1 MNDSSTLNKR
11 DNKSGQQKLEAVTIN
26 NEPYFKISN
35 SDQIRPFFMSI
46 VSDSNHWMF
55 ISSNGGVSAG
65 RKNSEYALFPYYTDD
80 KITEAADITGSKT
93 IIQVRNN
100 DDVQV
105 WEPFSKRDSHRYQTT
120 QNLYKSQWGNKILF
134 EEINHDL
141 NLSFRYEWKSS
152 NEYGFVRTSTIQNH
166 ADSACELTVLDGI
179 QNVLPACVNSE
190 LQVRSSNLLDAY
202 KRSELV
208 AETGLG
214 IYALSAIPVDKAEP
228 SEALKAN
235 VVWSTGL
242 QNPTYLVSSLQLD
255 AFRNGQ
261 KVHTEHDVKGE
272 KGAYFICS
280 EFTMGANTYESW
292 NIVANVN
299 QNHAGTIALNE
310 QINADVDELQR
321 KVDENVVAGTNN
333 LKNLVA
339 QSDGMQLSSDALK
352 DARHYSNVLFNIMR
366 GGIFDHHYRIEKDDF
381 TKYLKNASKP
391 TFNRNRTLIDG
402 LPEEFDQAL
411 LLERIDGN
419 EDADLVRLAKEYLPL
434 KFSRRH
440 GDPSRPWN
448 KFSINTHHEDG
459 SKILDYEGNWRDIFQ
474 NWEAL
479 AHSYPKFL
487 EGMIFK
493 FLNATT
499 FDGYN
504 PYRVTKGGFDW
515 ETIEPDDPW
524 SYIGYWGDHQ
534 IIYLL
539 KFLELYE
546 KHQPDAFPALM
557 DEDVF
562 VYANVPYRIKSY
574 EDIAKNPKDTIDFD
588 ADLDEVIREKVAEIG
603 ADGALLTN
611 QKSEI
616 HRVSLLEKLLATTL
630 AKVSNFIPEGGIWMN
645 TQRPEWNDANN
656 ALVGNGV
663 SMVTLYYLRRFLSH
677 LEQVL
682 EKVDDNEV
690 GISVELKECFTS
702 ILNTLVQHRD
712 LLAGDVNDEQR
723 KAVTDTL
730 GTAAAS
736 FRNTIYNNG
745 FSGQLTPV
753 SISEVLDFASIT
765 NEYLE
770 HSIRANKRED
780 DLYHAYNIMSIEG
793 EGISISYLDEMLE
806 GQVAVLSSGYLKA
819 EESLKVLDALKES
832 SLYREDQE
840 SYILYPNKEL
850 PGFLERNNLPESDIS
865 NSELLT
871 KMVEAGDRRI
881 VSKDVN
887 GGYHFNGNFKNA
899 NDLGAALDALDGT
912 EFESLAEKER
922 VQILSAFEK
931 VFNHKAFTGRSGT
944 FYGYEG
950 LGSIYWH
957 MVSKLY
963 LAAYE
968 VCDQAEKADVDD
980 CVKNKL
986 AAHFY
991 EIGEGIGI
999 HKSPEVYG
1007 AFPTDPYSHTP
1018 YHRGAQQPG
1027 MTGQVKED
1035 ILARIG
1041 ELGIEVEDG
1050 ILSFNPVLL
1059 RKSEFVTEPGSYQIT
1074 NIDGNAVEVVV
1085 PKNALA
1091 FSYCQVP
1098 IIYKIEEQDGI
1109 EAYLKNGASQSF
1121 SGHSLDKATSAMI
1134 FGRTGE
1140 VTKLKVSISEHR
1152 INKN

>member
-1 MNDSSTLNKR
+1 M
-11 DNKSGQQKLEAVTIN
+11 N
-26 NEPYFKISN
+26 NEPYFKITD
-35 SDQIRPFFMSI
+35 SDKIRPFFMSI

-55 ISSNGGVSAG
+55 ISSNGGLTAG
-65 RKNSEYALFPYYTDD
+65 RKNSEFSLFPYYTDD
-80 KITEAADITGSKT
+80 KITEFADITGSKT
-93 IIQVRNN
+93 IIQVVV
-100 DDVQV
+100 DGKKQV
-105 WEPFSKRDSHRYQTT
+105 WEPFSKHDEHRYNTSR
-120 QNLYKSQWGNKILF
+120 NLYKSRWGNKVLF

-141 NLSFRYEWKSS
+141 NLSFKYEWKSS
-152 NEYGFVRTSTIQNH
+152 NDFGFVRTSTVQNI
-166 ADSACELTVLDGI
+166 ADSDVTITILDGI
-179 QNVLPACVNSE
+179 QNILPASVNSD

-202 KRSELV
+202 KRSEMV
-208 AETGLG
+208 TETGLG

-242 QNPTYLVSSLQLD
+242 KNPTYLVSSLQLD
-255 AFRNGQ
+255 AFRNGAS
-261 KVHTEHDVKGE
+261 VTAEDDIKGE
-272 KGAYFICS
+272 KGAYFVCT
-280 EFTMGANTYESW
+280 ELTLAAGTYESW
-292 NIVANVN
+292 NLVANVN

-310 QINADVDELQR
+310 RLKSDPDELQHE
-321 KVDENVVAGTNN
+321 VDQNVQVGTKK

-339 QSDGMQLSSDALK
+339 QSDGMQLSADELK

-366 GGIFDHHYRIEKDDF
+366 GGIFDHHYQIEKDDF
-381 TKYLKNASKP
+381 AQYLDNASKP
-391 TFNRNRTLIDG
+391 TFQRNQKLLSD
-402 LPEEFDQAL
+402 LPEVFDQSVL
-411 LLERIDGN
+411 LSTIDN
-419 EDADLVRLAKEYLPL
+419 SDDADLIRLVKEYLPL

-448 KFSINTHHEDG
+448 RFSINTHNEDG
-459 SKILDYEGNWRDIFQ
+459 TKILDYEGNWRDIFQ

-546 KHQPDAFPALM
+546 KHQPEAFPALM

-574 EDIAKNPKDTIDFD
+574 DDIAKNPKDTIDFD
-588 ADLDEVIREKVAEIG
+588 AEGDEAIRERVAEIG
-603 ADGALLTN
+603 ADGALLIN
-611 QKSEI
+611 KKNEI

-630 AKVSNFIPEGGIWMN
+630 AKVSNLIPEGGIWMN

-663 SMVTLYYLRRFLSH
+663 SMVTLYYLRRFLAH
-677 LEQVL
+677 MQNVL
-682 EKVDDNEV
+682 ASVTDDSVEV
-690 GISVELKECFTS
+690 SVELLDCFNS
-702 ILNTLVQHRD
+702 IKKTLDTHKVVISG
-712 LLAGDVNDEQR
+712 AVSDEQR
-723 KAVTDTL
+723 KTITDAL
-730 GTAAAS
+730 GKAAS
-736 FRNTIYNNG
+736 DYRDSIYNNG
-745 FSGQLTPV
+745 FSGEL
-753 SISEVLDFASIT
+753 SNLDISAVREFVAVT

-770 HSIRANKRED
+770 HSIRSNKRND
-780 DLYHAYNIMSIEG
+780 NLYHAYNIMSIEG
-793 EGISISYLDEMLE
+793 DGISISYLDEMLE
-806 GQVAVLSSGYLKA
+806 GQVAVLSSGYLTA
-819 EESLKVLDALKES
+819 EESLEVLEGLRQS
-832 SLYREDQE
+832 TLYREDQA

-850 PGFLERNNLPESDIS
+850 PGFLQRNNVPESAVS
-865 NSELLT
+865 SSKLLS
-871 KMVEAGDRRI
+871 KMVETGDTRI
-881 VSKDVN
+881 ISKDVN

-899 NDLGAALDALDGT
+899 GDLDKALTSLEDS
-912 EFESLAEKER
+912 EFADLVAKER
-922 VQILSAFEK
+922 EAILDTFED

-963 LAAYE
+963 LAAFE
-968 VCDQAEKADVDD
+968 VCDQAEKAGSDEE
-980 CVKNKL
+980 VKAKL
-986 AAHFY
+986 AEHFY

-1050 ILSFNPVLL
+1050 VLSFNPVIL
-1059 RKSEFVTEPGSYQIT
+1059 RKSEFLTEPGTYQIS
-1074 NIDGNAVEVVV
+1074 NLNGNENEVVV

-1098 IIYKIEEQDGI
+1098 VIYKIEEQDGI
-1109 EAYLKNGASQSF
+1109 EAYLQNGASQSF
-1121 SGHSLDKATSAMI
+1121 NGLSLDKKTSAMI

-1140 VTKLKVSISEHR
+1140 VTILKVSIKEHR
-1152 INKN
+1152 LINS